1 MRGSFFI
8 ILDWWPVYN
17 RLFSFLFGDFSIVSI
32 HKIIQEAFIYET
44 ISRRNYWRHRHG
56 RTEICFFVGKPSLVY
71 SNRVSGQLPFCRKKS
86 YQEAVGNR
94 WAMATPIPA
103 AMKDMI
109 ILDAQKDVDKVTAL
123 VDFVFC
129 AVDMKKRMKSGRWKK
144 CTQKAECPVMSN
156 NSAHRSTSDV
166 PMIIPEINAD
176 HAKIIPAQRKR
187 LGTKKMALF
196 L

>member
-1 MRGSFFI
+1 MRGELLYYI
-8 ILDWWPVYN
+8 GLMTGLQPV
-17 RLFSFLFGDFSIVSI
+17 FLFIWCFSIVSI

-71 SNRVSGQLPFCRKKS
+71 SNRISGQLPFCRKNIS
-86 YQEAVGNR
+86 GSGGQPLGNGY
-94 WAMATPIPA
+94 TDSA

-129 AVDMKKRMKSGRWKK
+129 AVDMKKDEIRALEEMYA
-144 CTQKAECPVMSN
+144 KAECPVMSN
-156 NSAHRSTSDV
+156 NSAHRWTPDV
-166 PMIIPEINAD
+166 PWSF
-176 HAKIIPAQRKR
+176 RKSIQSISR
-187 LGTKKMALF
+187 
-196 L
+196 